1 MRKEALEMKSEL
13 KRRSR
18 LTEIKVDFK
27 KNWILYLMILIPI
40 VYFIMFHYLP
50 MVGAQIAF
58 RDFKPKRGIWGSE
71 WVGLKHFKDFFDS
84 YYFWRVLRNTLVLS
98 GLNLLFGFPA
108 PIILALLLNEIQN
121 QPFKKVVQTVSY
133 MPHFISVVVIC
144 GMLVDFCSVSGLFNV
159 IIEFFGGKP
168 TALLGHAKNFRFI
181 YVASEI
187 WRQVGWNSIIY
198 MASISNI
205 DQQLYE
211 AAKIDG
217 AGRFRQA
224 LNVTLPGILPMA
236 VMLLIM
242 QVGRVMTLGADKI
255 LLLYNPATYE
265 TADIISTFVYRKG
278 ILEADY
284 SYSTAVGL
292 FNSVVNFIL
301 LISVNAFSRKVSE
314 TSLW

>member
-1 MRKEALEMKSEL
+1 MNSVV

-18 LTEIKVDFK
+18 LLEIKVDLK
-27 KNWILYLMILIPI
+27 KNWILYLMILVPI
-40 VYFIMFHYLP
+40 IYFVMFHYLP

-58 RDFKPKRGIWGSE
+58 RNFKPKRGIWGSE
-71 WVGLKHFKDFFDS
+71 WVGLKHFLDFFNS

-121 QPFKKVVQTVSY
+121 RPFKKVVQTVSY

-144 GMLVDFCSVSGLFNV
+144 GMLVDFCSVNGLFNT

-168 TALLGHAKNFRFI
+168 TALLGHSKNFRFI
-181 YVASEI
+181 YIASEI

-217 AGRFRQA
+217 AGRFRQTM
-224 LNVTLPGILPMA
+224 NVTLPGILPMA
-236 VMLLIM
+236 IMLLIM
-242 QVGRVMTLGADKI
+242 QVGRMMTLGADKI

-265 TADIISTFVYRKG
+265 TSDIISTFVYRKG
-278 ILEADY
+278 ILEANY

-301 LISVNAFSRKVSE
+301 LLSVNAFSRKVSE